1 MNKPKLYRSLN
12 DRMIGGVCGGLAVY
26 LNIEATI
33 VRLIF
38 ILLLFGTEIGFLLY
52 LILWIVIPE
61 EGKAYG
67 FQEESFGDRVRS
79 VGDDIQQAV
88 SKPHP
93 QSGVLVGVGLIVVGA
108 VLFLERL
115 DIQFLQ
121 WLDFDVLW
129 PVLLIAG
136 GIALL
141 LRQTAKNEE

>member
-1 MNKPKLYRSLN
+1 MNKPKLYRNLN

-26 LNIEATI
+26 LNIDATI

-38 ILLLFGTEIGFLLY
+38 ILLLFGTEFGFLLY
-52 LILWIVIPE
+52 LILWIIVPE
-61 EGKAYG
+61 EGKSYG

-93 QSGVLVGVGLIVVGA
+93 QSGVLVGIGLIVVGA

-115 DIQFLQ
+115 NIQFLQ
-121 WLDFDVLW
+121 WLDFDLLW

-136 GIALL
+136 GILLL
-141 LRQTAKNEE
+141 LRQTGKSEE

>member
-1 MNKPKLYRSLN
+1 
-12 DRMIGGVCGGLAVY
+12 MIGGVCGGLAVY
-26 LNIEATI
+26 LNIDATI

-38 ILLLFGTEIGFLLY
+38 IVLLFGTEIGFLLY
-52 LILWIVIPE
+52 LVLWIVIPE

-67 FQEESFGDRVRS
+67 FQEESLGDRVRS

-93 QSGVLVGVGLIVVGA
+93 QAGVLVGAGLIVVGA

-115 DIQFLQ
+115 NLQFLQ
-121 WLDFDVLW
+121 WLDFEILW

-141 LRQTAKNEE
+141 LRQTTKTGD